1 MKMKKFFSWLSYLF
15 FLPFVFVS
23 CGIFDVD
30 NNVKKTKETIQIN
43 EKPSDQKKSQNEI
56 VPKIAPENNGDFL
69 QLEKKPFSEEIQ
81 NLTPEINNFDNP
93 MLKRDESLSSSSSSD
108 SNSELEN
115 QKDNSENQQQSDKTV
130 IENVENSDNKP
141 EIAIKQ
147 LIEKPVLEKSQ
158 IDNLRS
164 SVLNSLSPD
173 SKFSEKPAIFDISNE
188 SEFRLAN
195 ERSINNFNFNYLSE
209 VDNKKA
215 QNISLENTFDQK
227 IQSFYQPFRIENP
240 SAIKKENDFAFL
252 GEKNEDLDIYL
263 LDKLSRN
270 DVVSNYDAKNTYHSY
285 FNPDFRRRYFKPNYI
300 GFKSVDYSDQR
311 YKETFQRNIRFTTGT
326 AILLDSK
333 ADESVF
339 LTNKH
344 VLYVENRPFW
354 EKMTYPFMRFY
365 YNEKANDL
373 ASLGYSGVLSL
384 LWVKS
389 EYDKKIAEIQKQKT
403 DSIPRQHYIYI
414 GSATPEIMR
423 KFSVDFHKKY
433 FRVAENFNN
442 HGKDMAIFYF
452 DHGKFRKDIE
462 DVLKFYDQHR
472 EWLLNSFRF
481 SNGQTI
487 EKGILDFKEQF
498 KTFGEFWDVVKKF
511 PPLKI
516 NEKSWTNGEI
526 DYTTKIASFWPQFAL
541 AKNMFKGVYINNGA
555 PNFFTT
561 NGPGASGSG
570 VFNTKG
576 ELVFMNQMILLGKDQ
591 KKLYYDQNNLTGHL
605 TTGILFRNDK
615 LDLVSEIKK
624 FFYKDKPEN
633 NENSSENKTSE
644 SQKENEKQLSQSS
657 SNDFQKIQARLED
670 RDAYIRKQLEE
681 FIRNQSKYKHYFDL
695 TINNN

>member
-1 MKMKKFFSWLSYLF
+1 MKLKKFFGWLSYLF
-15 FLPFVFVS
+15 FLPLAFIS
-23 CGIFDVD
+23 CGFFGIDD
-30 NNVKKTKETIQIN
+30 NIKKPKQTIQIE
-43 EKPSDQKKSQNEI
+43 EKPNNDKKSQNEI
-56 VPKIAPENNGDFL
+56 QSKIAPENKGDFL
-69 QLEKKPFSEEIQ
+69 ELEKKPFSKEAQ
-81 NLTPEINNFDNP
+81 NSTPEINNFDNP
-93 MLKRDESLSSSSSSD
+93 MLKRDDSLSSSSSTESEL

-115 QKDNSENQQQSDKTV
+115 HQKDNSETQQELDKSITENLKNSASQSKSSQIDSEQKK
-130 IENVENSDNKP
+130 IE
-141 EIAIKQ
+141 IKH
-147 LIEKPVLEKSQ
+147 LIEKSVLEKSH
-158 IDNLRS
+158 IDNLPF
-164 SVLNSLSPD
+164 SVLNSLLPD
-173 SKFSEKPAIFDISNE
+173 PKFSYEKPQTFDISNE
-188 SEFRLAN
+188 NEFRLAN
-195 ERSINNFNFNYLSE
+195 ERSINNFNFDYLSE
-209 VDNKKA
+209 VDNNIKT
-215 QNISLENTFDQK
+215 QNISLENTFGQRIK
-227 IQSFYQPFRIENP
+227 SFYQPFRIENS
-240 SAIKKENDFAFL
+240 SAIKKENDFSFL
-252 GEKNEDLDIYL
+252 GEKNEGLNVYL
-263 LDKLSRN
+263 FDKLSQY
-270 DVVSNYDAKNTYHSY
+270 DISSNYDARYAYHSY
-285 FNPDFRRRYFKPNYI
+285 FNSNFRRRYFKPNYI
-300 GFKSVDYSDQR
+300 GFKSVDYTDQR

-333 ADESVF
+333 TDESVF

-344 VLYVENRPFW
+344 VLYVENTPFW

-373 ASLGYSGVLSL
+373 ASLGYSGILSL

-389 EYDKKIAEIQKQKT
+389 EYDKKITEIQKQKT

-498 KTFGEFWDVVKKF
+498 KTFSEFWDVVKKF

-516 NEKSWTNGEI
+516 NEKSWTDGEI
-526 DYTTKIASFWPQFAL
+526 DYTTKIGSFWPQFAL
-541 AKNMFKGVYINNGA
+541 AKNMFKGVYINNGT

-605 TTGILFRNDK
+605 TTGILFRNNK

-624 FFYKDKPEN
+624 FYYKDKLEKNSELTKEN
-633 NENSSENKTSE
+633 QNTDSTNISTENSAISNPGA
-644 SQKENEKQLSQSS
+644 EK
-657 SNDFQKIQARLED
+657 N
-670 RDAYIRKQLEE
+670 
-681 FIRNQSKYKHYFDL
+681 
-695 TINNN
+695 